1 MFHVLLDAAM
11 KRYLRTPEH
20 RGKYRLVRWLE
31 QYAIPPDGL
40 VVTVPPGLR
49 LSLHPRDWIEY
60 LLLRGEEYEPL
71 TLHFLT
77 ANLRPGDTAVLAGIN
92 FGLHVAVAARA
103 VGPGGRVIGIEPQ
116 PAALLRTYD
125 NLARNGL
132 AERVQLV
139 SGAFGCNERFC
150 HMAWSRPDNR
160 GAASVYD
167 AGTGFLTRISTVAH
181 VLSELGGPRPRVL
194 LLDVQGCEVEALDGI
209 ESGPHP
215 DILIVELV
223 EEYLQMAG
231 TTGVQMMDRM
241 TSLGYDLFTVHGQ
254 PIGRDDRIMPE
265 QNVFGVKPGAD
276 PVWVPELKSAT
287 GSKNGK
293 P

>member
-1 MFHVLLDAAM
+1 MFHVLLDAAT
-11 KRYLRTPEH
+11 KCYLRTREH
-20 RGKYRLVRWLE
+20 PGKYRLVRWLGR
-31 QYAIPPDGL
+31 YAIPPAGL
-40 VVTVPPGLR
+40 VATVPPGVR
-49 LSLHPRDWIEY
+49 LSLHPHDWIEY
-60 LLLRGEEYEPL
+60 LLLRGEAYEPR
-71 TLHFLT
+71 TLDFLT
-77 ANLRPGDTAVLAGIN
+77 ANLRPGDTAVLAGVN

-103 VGPGGRVIGIEPQ
+103 VGPSGRVIGIEPQ
-116 PAALLRTYD
+116 PAALLRTFD
-125 NLARNGL
+125 NLTLNGL
-132 AERVQLV
+132 ADRVQLV
-139 SGAFGCNERFC
+139 SGAFGGSERFC

-167 AGTGFLTRISTVAH
+167 AGNGFVTRISTVSH
-181 VLSELGGPRPRVL
+181 VLSAIGGPRPRVL

-231 TTGVQMMDRM
+231 TTGTQMMDRM
-241 TSLGYDLFTVHGQ
+241 ASLGYDLFTVHGR
-254 PIGRDDRIMPE
+254 PLGRDDRNIPE

-287 GSKNGK
+287 GSKNSE